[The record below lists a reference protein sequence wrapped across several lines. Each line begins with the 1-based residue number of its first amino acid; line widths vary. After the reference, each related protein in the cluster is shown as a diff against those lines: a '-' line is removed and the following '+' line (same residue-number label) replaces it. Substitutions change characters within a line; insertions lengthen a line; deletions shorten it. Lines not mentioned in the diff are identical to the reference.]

1 MKVDYKDNSEQ
12 VLSAVEKAIK
22 NGLEAIGLT
31 AEGNATKSLMSW
43 CEIFNVDYKKV
54 HARYQR
60 NGYEGIDRLFN
71 DIL

>member
-1 MKVDYKDNSEQ
+1 MMSN
-12 VLSAVEKAIK
+12 I
-22 NGLEAIGLT
+22 NIT
-31 AEGNATKSLMSW
+31 IGNATKSLMSW

-60 NGYEGIDRLFN
+60 NGYESIDRLFN